1 MNAAKSPA
9 ASTAGPPDE
18 KTLRDIELSAV
29 DLARL
34 AGSAIEGWLGRSLA
48 VRYKSGAGD
57 DVSLRD
63 PVSEVDHEV
72 ELLIRSHVADR
83 FPGHDILGEESEERP
98 GRESDFVWAVDP
110 IDGTTNFVNG
120 FPMFAASIGV
130 LYQCRPIAGAVW
142 CSATHA
148 LRAGVYHARIAGPL
162 SFDDEPLRPRS
173 NPQVRRHLAGEPQAT
188 SDASLPWEV
197 RRTGSAA
204 LECAFVAA
212 GLLRVARFSGP
223 NVWDVAGGIAL
234 VNASG
239 RQVVERRDRRW
250 QPMDRFELP
259 KGANGAGDLRHWRST
274 LVLGDDEG
282 VRLMCDAL
290 DRAER

>member
-1 MNAAKSPA
+1 MTHDNAPA
-9 ASTAGPPDE
+9 AEAVTLPDPKLLKE
-18 KTLRDIELSAV
+18 IELSAV

-34 AGSAIEGWLGRSLA
+34 AGTTIEAWLGRSLA
-48 VRYKSGAGD
+48 VRYKSGAED

-72 ELLIRSHVADR
+72 ELLIRSHLADR

-98 GRESDFVWAVDP
+98 GRDSDYVWAVDP

-130 LYQCRPIAGAVW
+130 LYRCRPIAGAVW
-142 CSATHA
+142 CSTTHA
-148 LRAGVYHARIAGPL
+148 LRAGVYHARAGGPVC
-162 SFDDEPLRPRS
+162 FDDEMLQPRS
-173 NPQVRRHLAGEPQAT
+173 NPQVRRHLAGEPRAT
-188 SDASLPWEV
+188 QDPALPWEV

-212 GLLRVARFSGP
+212 GLLRVARFAGP
-223 NVWDVAGGIAL
+223 NVWDVAGGLAL

-239 RQVVERRDRRW
+239 RQVLERRAGRW
-250 QPMDRFELP
+250 QPLESFHSP
-259 KGANGAGDLRHWRST
+259 KGPDGAPDLRQWRGT
-274 LVLGDDEG
+274 LVLGDEDG
-282 VRLMCDAL
+282 VRLMCAAL
-290 DRAER
+290 DRSAS